1 MTITDVGPTVF
12 VDRDRDRR
20 HRAFVRDL
28 RRAAPMPS
36 YRGLPYSKQM
46 LFESQRE
53 VVGVQ
58 QEDGIDL
65 AMEYDT
71 PGARRARER
80 LRREKLRQQGFQH
93 AARESTDPLNIMG
106 PARTR
111 KEVKAREEAERLAS
125 GRRKHLV
132 PDPDN
137 PKFDILVETV
147 GSSHHNLAENR
158 KRNAPKDPDETLRMS
173 AADRFKLTFDLAT
186 LGKASNAAN
195 MERVDTS
202 GGQSSAAEIA
212 LEAQAQ
218 LKKIRWAIGDRQFD
232 IIEARIGIGG
242 SSEDIRKNGGQDHQS
257 NNYDLKVALNALAK
271 HFDGVVIV
279 DRTWEAARQIIK
291 KAGMGF
297 LR

>member
-1 MTITDVGPTVF
+1 MAITDVSPTVF
-12 VDRDRDRR
+12 IDRDRDRR

-28 RRAAPMPS
+28 RRASPMPS

-53 VVGVQ
+53 VLRAQ

-65 AMEYDT
+65 AMDYDT

-93 AARESTDPLNIMG
+93 AARESTDPLNILG
-106 PARTR
+106 PAPTK
-111 KEVKAREEAERLAS
+111 KELKQREEAGRLAS
-125 GRRKHLV
+125 GLRRHFV
-132 PDPDN
+132 SDPNN
-137 PKFDILVETV
+137 PQAPPAWVDVV
-147 GSSHHNLAENR
+147 GSSHLNLAENKKKGPR
-158 KRNAPKDPDETLRMS
+158 DPEDTMRII
-173 AADRFKLTFDLAT
+173 AADRFKQTFDLAN

-202 GGQSSAAEIA
+202 GGRSSAAEIA
-212 LEAQAQ
+212 LDAQSN
-218 LKKIRWAIGDRQFD
+218 LKNIRRVLGDRQYD
-232 IIEARIGIGG
+232 LIEARIGLGG
-242 SSEDIRKNGGQDHQS
+242 SSEDVRKNGGQDHHS
-257 NNYDLKVALNALAK
+257 NNYDLKVALNALVK

-279 DRTWEAARQIIK
+279 DRTWAAAREIIK